1 MTPFAGDL
9 AFGGVYGRVGPRSA
23 VNGAGRLI
31 EVAPFP
37 PELIVMRLFEVTPLP
52 LFERS
57 VIALGVWAK
66 WLAFAGTTLA
76 SLAGAGV
83 AGLIVP
89 RIAFGESP
97 FLRALCHGA
106 VLTLL
111 GLFFFSRRRY
121 RLSGS
126 SAPAEA
132 LCSRACGDGGGSGR
146 VRARLRGAAGDGMV
160 CAAGK
165 KVKPGKLHSP
175 GSLREAHRPIS
186 LPKPRRRAKNTT
198 SGRDTKAPSPP
209 RP

>member
-1 MTPFAGDL
+1 MRRRSGFWRGVWAGGATL
-9 AFGGVYGRVGPRSA
+9 AVM
-23 VNGAGRLI
+23 GAGRLI

-97 FLRALCHGA
+97 FVRALCHGA

-111 GLFFFSRRRY
+111 GLFLFLPVVGIDY
-121 RLSGS
+121 LGQALPQRLSVP
-126 SAPAEA
+126 APV
-132 LCSRACGDGGGSGR
+132 GM
-146 VRARLRGAAGDGMV
+146 AAGAVAYGLV
-160 CAAGK
+160 YEGPQ
-165 KVKPGKLHSP
+165 VTVWFV
-175 GSLREAHRPIS
+175 RQ
-186 LPKPRRRAKNTT
+186 
-198 SGRDTKAPSPP
+198 GRK
-209 RP
+209 